1 MRTPCGHHASPT
13 IQVSLVRSCRSR
25 DSSSVEELSWSPAMM
40 YIKLLT
46 SVVLSPFF
54 PLLDAKT
61 SLCIERQNHT
71 SRKNTSKKSRC
82 RCQPSSHTYKVY
94 MWIPSVL
101 LHLLCLLQGVLISYF
116 RFRPVLFSIA
126 YEVKMDK
133 SQRQIFEQMSESEA
147 FVCSPD

>member
-1 MRTPCGHHASPT
+1 
-13 IQVSLVRSCRSR
+13 
-25 DSSSVEELSWSPAMM
+25 
-40 YIKLLT
+40 
-46 SVVLSPFF
+46 
-54 PLLDAKT
+54 
-61 SLCIERQNHT
+61 
-71 SRKNTSKKSRC
+71 
-82 RCQPSSHTYKVY
+82 